1 LQEHIACHAGHEKRQ
16 SIRDVVACR
25 AATRAGLA
33 GFDGAEVIADRRRA
47 WWTWQARRVTA
58 TLAPSGAPAELAA
71 FLEEI
76 RVAVDA
82 DLVNRLAP
90 PVDDP
95 GKLFAAMHYAATGP
109 GKRLRP
115 AVVIAAAQACGGTAA
130 AALPAASAIEML
142 HAYTLVH
149 DDLPAMDDDDE
160 RRGRPTVHV
169 AFGEAIAI
177 LAGDGLLTH
186 AFGALAELG
195 PRAAA
200 AVAVLARRAG
210 ASELLGGQAI
220 DLTSP
225 PTSFAAIER
234 LHAAKTGAL
243 FAASAELGAI
253 AAGADAATCATLGRF
268 GMAIGIAFQHADD
281 RDDAE
286 FVEHAAA
293 AARAIRELGDEA
305 HAIASRFGVRG
316 ATLAAI
322 ARWFASK
329 S

>member
-1 LQEHIACHAGHEKRQ
+1 V
-16 SIRDVVACR
+16 S
-25 AATRAGLA
+25 
-33 GFDGAEVIADRRRA
+33 
-47 WWTWQARRVTA
+47 A
-58 TLAPSGAPAELAA
+58 TLAPSGAPPELTK
-71 FLEEI
+71 FLDDV
-76 RVAVDA
+76 RAAVDA
-82 DLVNRLAP
+82 DLVRRLAP
-90 PVDDP
+90 PVEDP
-95 GKLFAAMHYAATGP
+95 GKLIEAMHYAAAGP

-115 AVVIAAAQACGGTAA
+115 AVLIAAAEACGGAREQA
-130 AALPAASAIEML
+130 MPAASAIEML

-177 LAGDGLLTH
+177 LAGDGLLTA

-195 PRAAA
+195 PRAAS

-210 ASELLGGQAI
+210 ASELLAGQAI
-220 DLTSP
+220 DLTSQP
-225 PTSFAAIER
+225 KTFAAVER

-243 FAASAELGAI
+243 FAAAAELGGI
-253 AAGADAATCATLGRF
+253 AAGADALTCASLGHY

-281 RDDAE
+281 RDDRE
-286 FVEHAAA
+286 YVEHAASA
-293 AARAIRELGDEA
+293 AARIRELGDQA
-305 HAIASRFGVRG
+305 HAVASQFGSRG

-322 ARWFASK
+322 AAWFASK